1 VISNS
6 LLYLSSIYQRCGCG
20 WDSGANY
27 EAEKQSPTARV
38 SLKLVFRCRARA
50 DVFGRLDHEVLHPAV
65 ERQPSRPTEPPRLV
79 ELGLLGE
86 RVVAQV
92 DGLGLWLGQGLGLGW
107 VREG

>member
-1 VISNS
+1 MPIIIRNRKTDSN
-6 LLYLSSIYQRCGCG
+6 C
-20 WDSGANY
+20 
-27 EAEKQSPTARV
+27 PH
-38 SLKLVFRCRARA
+38 LKLVFRCRARA

-92 DGLGLWLGQGLGLGW
+92 DGLGL
-107 VREG
+107 VRARVRARVRVRVRVRVKG